1 MTPRPHVSTETRGKV
16 RRIALDRPGSG
27 NRITEPVALAFIDAV
42 QGTIEDDEVS
52 VLVVAGSGGVFSL
65 GAEATLAEIGPES
78 AARRGVA
85 AAVGQVAKPVIA
97 AINGD
102 AVGQGLEL
110 TLACDLRVMSEEAR
124 LALDQIANGELPWD
138 GGTQRLPRL
147 VPRSVAA
154 EMLLLGRALSAEE
167 ALKFGLVS
175 QVAPAGD
182 VEARA
187 MDLAERLANA
197 APIANAYAKEAILA
211 GMDLPLDQALRLEAD
226 LAVLLHASRDRDE
239 GIRAFLEKRPP
250 KFTGA

>member
-1 MTPRPHVSTETRGKV
+1 MAPGPHVRTETQGGV
-16 RRIALDRPGSG
+16 CRITLDRPESG
-27 NRITEPVALAFIDAV
+27 NRITEPLALAFVDAV
-42 QGTIEDDEVS
+42 RGAIEDDDVS
-52 VLVVAGSGGVFSL
+52 VVVIAGSGGVFSL
-65 GAEATLAEIGPES
+65 GADATLAEIGPER

-85 AAVGQVAKPVIA
+85 AAVGRLAKPVIA

-110 TLACDLRVMSEEAR
+110 ALACDLRVMSEEAR

-147 VPRSVAA
+147 VPRGVAA
-154 EMLLLGRALSAEE
+154 EMLLLGRALTAEE
-167 ALKFGLVS
+167 AVKFGLVS
-175 QVAPAGD
+175 QVAPAAD

-250 KFTGA
+250 TFTGE

>member
-1 MTPRPHVSTETRGKV
+1 MAPGPHIRTETRGGV
-16 RRIALDRPGSG
+16 FRITLDRPESG
-27 NRITEPVALAFIDAV
+27 NRISEPVALAFIDAV
-42 QGTIEDDEVS
+42 HGAIEDDDVS
-52 VLVVAGSGGVFSL
+52 VVVIAGSGGVFSL
-65 GAEATLAEIGPES
+65 GAEAKLAEIGPES

-85 AAVGQVAKPVIA
+85 AAVGRLAKPVIA

-110 TLACDLRVMSEEAR
+110 ALACDLRVMADEAR

-154 EMLLLGRALSAEE
+154 EMLLLGRALIAEE

-175 QVAPAGD
+175 QVAQAGD
-182 VEARA
+182 VESRA
-187 MDLAERLANA
+187 MELAERLANA

>member
-1 MTPRPHVSTETRGKV
+1 MARGPHIKAETRGKV
-16 RRIALDRPGSG
+16 RRITLDRPDSG
-27 NRITEPVALAFIDAV
+27 NRVTEPLALAFIDAIS
-42 QGTIEDDEVS
+42 GAIEDDEVS
-52 VLVVAGSGGVFSL
+52 VVVVAGSGGVFSL

-97 AINGD
+97 AVTGD

-110 TLACDLRVMSEEAR
+110 ALACDLRVMSEDAR
-124 LALDQIANGELPWD
+124 LALDQIAHGELPWD

-175 QVAPAGD
+175 QVVPARD

-187 MDLAERLANA
+187 MELAERLANA

-250 KFTGA
+250 AFTGE